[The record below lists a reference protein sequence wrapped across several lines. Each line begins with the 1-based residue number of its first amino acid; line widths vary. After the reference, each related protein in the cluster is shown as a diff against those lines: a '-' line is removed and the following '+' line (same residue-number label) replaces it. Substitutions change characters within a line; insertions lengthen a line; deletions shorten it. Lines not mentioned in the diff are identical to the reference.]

1 MERQDLGNKEHF
13 RLERYLYF
21 HKELMEEQAWLALV
35 FVPGDVSRDRT
46 LAQSAPGLKCVYFS

>member
-13 RLERYLYF
+13 RLERDLYF
-21 HKELMEEQAWLALV
+21 HKELMEEQALLAWV

-46 LAQSAPGLKCVYFS
+46 LAQSATGLKCVYFS